1 MTFTIL
7 GRCARTGQLGGAV
20 TTSDIAVGARV
31 LSANAGLG
39 IAATQHRTDPRLG
52 VHVLERLA
60 LGESPE
66 QAVAAVA
73 TGTRHRDWRQLG
85 ALDARGRTG
94 AYSGA
99 RLWPVGAQL
108 SGPDCLVLA
117 NMLVSDAVGP
127 AIRDAFTGDPT
138 APLADRLLA
147 GLVAGECAGG
157 ERGDGL
163 RSAALLIVERHAFPL
178 VDLRVD
184 DDPAPLDRLA
194 RLWDAYRPLAPV
206 FVARALTPDDVPVS
220 SNDQRSSSTT
230 T

>member
-7 GRCARTGQLGGAV
+7 GRCTRTGQLGGAV

-31 LSANAGLG
+31 LSADAALG

-52 VHVLERLA
+52 PHMLERLA

-73 TGTRHRDWRQLG
+73 AGTRHRDWRQLG
-85 ALDARGRTG
+85 ALDTNGRTG

-117 NMLVSDAVGP
+117 NMLVSDVVAP
-127 AIRDAFTGDPT
+127 AIRDAFAGDPA

-147 GLVAGECAGG
+147 GLVAGERAGG
-157 ERGDGL
+157 EQGDGL
-163 RSAALLIVERHAFPL
+163 RSAALLIVERHPFPL

-194 RLWDAYRPLAPV
+194 RLWDAYRPLVTV
-206 FVARALTPDDVPVS
+206 FVARALTPDDVPG
-220 SNDQRSSSTT
+220 DQRSSSTT

>member
-7 GRCARTGQLGGAV
+7 GRCTRTGQLGGAV

-31 LSANAGLG
+31 LSAEAELG
-39 IAATQHRTDPRLG
+39 IAASQHRTDPRLG
-52 VHVLERLA
+52 PLVLERLR

-85 ALDARGRTG
+85 VLDRHGRTG

-108 SGPDCLVLA
+108 AGPDCLVLA
-117 NMLVSDAVGP
+117 NMLVSDGVAT
-127 AIRDAFTGDPT
+127 AIRDAFAG
-138 APLADRLLA
+138 APAAALADRLLA
-147 GLVAGECAGG
+147 GLVAGERAGG

-163 RSAALLIVERHAFPL
+163 RSAALLIVERHRFPL

-184 DDPAPLDRLA
+184 DDPAPLERLTG
-194 RLWDAYRPLAPV
+194 LWDTYRPLAPV
-206 FVARALTPDDVPVS
+206 FVARALTPDDVPDHR
-220 SNDQRSSSTT
+220 SNSTT

>member
-7 GRCARTGQLGGAV
+7 GRCGRSGQLGGAV

-31 LSANAGLG
+31 LSGDAQLG
-39 IAATQHRTDPRLG
+39 VAATQHRTDPRLG
-52 VHVLERLA
+52 GLLLERLR
-60 LGESPE
+60 LGESPA

-73 TGTRHRDWRQLG
+73 AGTRHRDWRQLG
-85 ALDARGRTG
+85 SIDAGGRTG

-117 NMLVSDAVGP
+117 NMLVSDAVAP
-127 AIRDAFTGDPT
+127 AIRDAFVSDPA

-147 GLVAGECAGG
+147 GLVAGERAGG
-157 ERGDGL
+157 ERGGGL
-163 RSAALLIVERHAFPL
+163 RSAALLIVERHPFPL

-184 DDPAPLDRLA
+184 DDPAPLDRLTA
-194 RLWDAYRPLAPV
+194 LWDAYRPLAPV
-206 FVARALTPDDVPVS
+206 FVARALTPDDVPDVH
-220 SNDQRSSSTT
+220 RSSSTT

>member
-7 GRCARTGQLGGAV
+7 GRCGRTGQLGGAV

-31 LSANAGLG
+31 LSAVAELG

-52 VHVLERLA
+52 PLVLERLA
-60 LGESPE
+60 LGESPQ
-66 QAVAAVA
+66 QAVAAIA
-73 TGTRHRDWRQLG
+73 AGTRHRDWRQLG
-85 ALDARGRTG
+85 ALDRHGRTG
-94 AYSGA
+94 AYSGT

-108 SGPDCLVLA
+108 SGPDCLVLG
-117 NMLVSDAVGP
+117 NVLVSDAVAT
-127 AIRDAFTGDPT
+127 AIRDAFASDPA

-147 GLVAGECAGG
+147 GLVAGERAGG
-157 ERGDGL
+157 EQGDGL
-163 RSAALLIVERHAFPL
+163 RSAALLIVERERFPL

-194 RLWDAYRPLAPV
+194 ELWDAYRPLAPV
-206 FVARALTPDDVPVS
+206 FVARALTPDDVPATPR
-220 SNDQRSSSTT
+220 DQRSSSTT

>member
-7 GRCARTGQLGGAV
+7 GRCTRTGQLGGAV

-31 LSANAGLG
+31 LTAEAELG

-52 VHVLERLA
+52 PQVLERLR

-66 QAVAAVA
+66 QAVAAIA
-73 TGTRHRDWRQLG
+73 AGTRHRDWRQLG
-85 ALDARGRTG
+85 VLDRHGRTG

-127 AIRDAFTGDPT
+127 AIRDAFAGDRA

-147 GLVAGECAGG
+147 ALVAGERAGG
-157 ERGDGL
+157 ERGHGL
-163 RSAALLIVERHAFPL
+163 RSAALLIVERHQFPL

-184 DDPAPLDRLA
+184 DDPAPLDRLVG
-194 RLWDAYRPLAPV
+194 LWDTYRPLAPV
-206 FVARALTPDDVPVS
+206 FVARALTPDDVPDHR
-220 SNDQRSSSTT
+220 SNSTT

>member
-7 GRCARTGQLGGAV
+7 GRCTRTGQLGGAV

-31 LSANAGLG
+31 LSADAGLG

-52 VHVLERLA
+52 PHMLERLA

-73 TGTRHRDWRQLG
+73 AGTRHRDWRQLG
-85 ALDARGRTG
+85 ALDAHGRTG

-108 SGPDCLVLA
+108 SSPDCLVLA
-117 NMLVSDAVGP
+117 NMLVSDVVAP
-127 AIRDAFTGDPT
+127 AIRDAFAGDLA

-147 GLVAGECAGG
+147 GLIAGERAGG
-157 ERGDGL
+157 EQGDGL
-163 RSAALLIVERHAFPL
+163 RSAALLIVERHPFPL

-184 DDPAPLDRLA
+184 DDSAPLDRLA
-194 RLWDAYRPLAPV
+194 GLWDAYRPLTTV
-206 FVARALTPDDVPVS
+206 FIARALTPDDVPG
-220 SNDQRSSSTT
+220 DQRSSSTT

>member
-7 GRCARTGQLGGAV
+7 GRCDRTGQLGGAV

-31 LSANAGLG
+31 LSADAEFG

-52 VHVLERLA
+52 PLLLERLA
-60 LGESPE
+60 LGESPA
-66 QAVAAVA
+66 QAVADVA
-73 TGTRHRDWRQLG
+73 AGTRHRDWRQLG
-85 ALDARGRTG
+85 ALDRRGRTG
-94 AYSGA
+94 AYSGS

-127 AIRDAFTGDPT
+127 AIRDAFVAAPER
-138 APLADRLLA
+138 PLADRLLA
-147 GLVAGECAGG
+147 GLVAGERAGG
-157 ERGDGL
+157 EQGDGL
-163 RSAALLIVERHAFPL
+163 RSAALLIVEGERFPL
-178 VDLRVD
+178 VDLRID

-194 RLWDAYRPLAPV
+194 GLWETYRPLAPV
-206 FVARALTPDDVPVS
+206 FVARALTPDDVPDHR
-220 SNDQRSSSTT
+220 SNSTT

>member
-31 LSANAGLG
+31 LSATAELG
-39 IAATQHRTDPRLG
+39 VAASQHRTDPRLG
-52 VHVLERLA
+52 PLVLERLA

-66 QAVAAVA
+66 QAVVAVA
-73 TGTRHRDWRQLG
+73 AGTRHRDWRQLG

-94 AYSGA
+94 AYSGS
-99 RLWPVGAQL
+99 RLWPIGAQL

-117 NMLVSDAVGP
+117 NMLASDAVAP
-127 AIRDAFTGDPT
+127 AIRDAFTGDP
-138 APLADRLLA
+138 AQPLADRLLA
-147 GLVAGECAGG
+147 GLVAGERAGG

-163 RSAALLIVERHAFPL
+163 RSAALLIVERERFPL

-184 DDPAPLDRLA
+184 DDPAPLQRLVG
-194 RLWDAYRPLAPV
+194 LWDVYRPLAPV
-206 FVARALTPDDVPVS
+206 FVARALTPDDVPAPGG
-220 SNDQRSSSTT
+220 DHRQSSTT

>member
-31 LSANAGLG
+31 LCAEAELG
-39 IAATQHRTDPRLG
+39 VAATQHRTDPRLG
-52 VHVLERLA
+52 PQMLERLA

-73 TGTRHRDWRQLG
+73 AGTRHRDWRQLG
-85 ALDARGRTG
+85 ALDRHGRTG
-94 AYSGA
+94 AYSGV

-108 SGPDCLVLA
+108 RGQDCLVLG
-117 NMLVSDAVGP
+117 NMLVSDAVAP
-127 AIRDAFTGDPT
+127 VIRDAFARDPA

-147 GLVAGECAGG
+147 GLAAGERAGG
-157 ERGDGL
+157 EQGDGP

-184 DDPAPLDRLA
+184 DDPAPLDRLSA
-194 RLWDAYRPLAPV
+194 LWDAYRPLARV
-206 FVARALTPDDVPVS
+206 FVARALTPDDVPTAG
-220 SNDQRSSSTT
+220 DDHRSSSTST
-230 T
+230 